1 MIITFTTSISSQCA
15 DCGHTASYGFFSRA
29 PYEDVMLEDFF
40 CTGCAHRH
48 IDKREMDAALE
59 EHKQLCFKDRE
70 RQVLAEI
77 KDDHHRDM
85 VIAGWL
91 DYTEEM
97 SA

>member
-1 MIITFTTSISSQCA
+1 MIITFSSSLRARCT
-15 DCGHTASYGFFSRA
+15 DCSSTASYGFFSRA
-29 PYEDVMLEDFF
+29 PVDDIMLEDFY

-48 IDKREMDAALE
+48 IGKAEMDAALE
-59 EHKQLCFKDRE
+59 EHRDLCFRQRE
-70 RQVLAEI
+70 QEVLAEI

-97 SA
+97 GA